1 MNLKKSDKQYDYSAL
16 LESDIDSDPIKQF
29 EKWFNEST
37 QIGIKYPNAFVLAT
51 SSKDGLPN
59 ARFLLLKGF
68 DKDGFVFYTNSESIK
83 GIELKNNPQAYMVFW
98 WDIVERQVRISGDI
112 YQVSDRDSDD
122 YFKTRPRGS
131 QIGAWASKQ
140 STVIDSRDILASSY
154 KDIEKKYE
162 GLDIPRPPYWR
173 GYRLKPNS
181 IEFWQ
186 GRPDR
191 LHDRLRYRL
200 TEDIRWIIERL
211 SP

>member
-1 MNLKKSDKQYDYSAL
+1 MNLKNSDKQYDYTVL
-16 LESDIDSDPIKQF
+16 LESEIDTDPIKQF
-29 EKWFNEST
+29 EKWFNES
-37 QIGIKYPNAFVLAT
+37 IEKGLKYANAFALAT
-51 SSKDGLPN
+51 SSKNGLPN

-112 YQVSDRDSDD
+112 YQVSDQDSDD

-140 STVIDSRDILASSY
+140 STIIDSRDILESSY

-162 GLDIPRPPYWR
+162 GLEIPRPPYWI

-200 TEDIRWIIERL
+200 TEDRRWIIERL

>member
-1 MNLKKSDKQYDYSAL
+1 MNLKKSDKQYDYSGL

-37 QIGIKYPNAFVLAT
+37 EKGIKYPNAFALAT
-51 SSKDGLPN
+51 STKSGKPN
-59 ARFLLLKGF
+59 ARFLLLKDF
-68 DKDGFVFYTNSESIK
+68 DKNGFVFYTNSESIK
-83 GIELKNNPQAYMVFW
+83 GIELNNNPHAYMVFW
-98 WDIVERQVRISGDI
+98 WNIVERQVRISGDI
-112 YQVSDRDSDD
+112 YQVSDQDADN

-140 STVIDSRDILASSY
+140 STVIDSRDILENSY
-154 KDIEKKYE
+154 IDIEKKYE
-162 GLDIPRPPYWR
+162 GLEIPRPPYWI
-173 GYRLKPNS
+173 GYSLKPDS

-200 TEDIRWIIERL
+200 IEDSGWVIERL
-211 SP
+211 AP

>member
-1 MNLKKSDKQYDYSAL
+1 MNLKNPDKQYEYSEL
-16 LESDIDSDPIKQF
+16 LESQIDSDPVKQF
-29 EKWFNEST
+29 DKWFNEAENM
-37 QIGIKYPNAFVLAT
+37 GIKYPNAFTLAT
-51 SSKDGLPN
+51 STNDGRPN
-59 ARFLLLKGF
+59 ARYLLLKDF
-68 DKDGFVFYTNSESIK
+68 DQQGFVFYTNSESVK
-83 GIELKNNPQAYMVFW
+83 GVELNINPQAYMVFW

-112 YQVSDRDSDD
+112 FYVSDKDCDD

-140 STVIDSRDILASSY
+140 STVIQSRGILENSY

-162 GLDIPRPPYWR
+162 GLEIPRPPYWI
-173 GYRLKPNS
+173 GYRLKPDS

-191 LHDRLRYRL
+191 LHDRIRYRL
-200 TEDIRWIIERL
+200 IDDKRWTIERL

>member
-1 MNLKKSDKQYDYSAL
+1 MNLKNSDKQYDYTVL
-16 LESDIDSDPIKQF
+16 LESEIDTDPIKQF
-29 EKWFNEST
+29 EKWFNES
-37 QIGIKYPNAFVLAT
+37 IEKGLKYANAFALAT
-51 SSKDGLPN
+51 SSKNGLPN

-112 YQVSDRDSDD
+112 CQVSDQDADN

-140 STVIDSRDILASSY
+140 STIIDSRDILESSY

-162 GLDIPRPPYWR
+162 GLEIPRPPYWI
-173 GYRLKPNS
+173 GYRLKPDS

-200 TEDIRWIIERL
+200 TEDSRWIIERL